1 VEQRTDDTARQPQVA
16 AEDADAPPA
25 EDGQA
30 EIGPPAGQDAGEG
43 NGHGRGGESVW
54 SPATLP
60 AVDASRD
67 RPAGRQPGAPGGSF
81 RTPPADAG
89 QPGTSERTY
98 QAATDRVFPPSASD
112 GAYPADTAYAGPSAG
127 DGHGSP
133 GTERDF
139 PASGTQGHDLPS
151 ASVTGPDYG
160 AAPAD
165 SIYGASAETQRDL
178 SPPPYPA
185 QVTAPQRAQSA
196 DSRSPSDSHPLSD
209 SRTQT
214 QAEAEAEAERPERPS
229 PWQAAAARV
238 PRPQSV
244 PKRPKAK
251 RPEKSG
257 APARQAHL
265 MVYRFEPWSVMK
277 FSFMISLACF
287 VILFVAVTLLYGTL
301 AGLGVF
307 DSIQKALSNVTSGQ
321 GTSGV
326 SVSHYFSASTILS
339 YTALLGVFNVFL
351 ITAFATVGSV
361 IYNLTAHLVGG
372 VEVTLRETE

>member
-1 VEQRTDDTARQPQVA
+1 MEQRTDDTARQPRVA

-30 EIGPPAGQDAGEG
+30 EIGPSAGQDVGEG
-43 NGHGRGGESVW
+43 NGHAREGESVW
-54 SPATLP
+54 RPATVP
-60 AVDASRD
+60 AADASRD
-67 RPAGRQPGAPGGSF
+67 RPAGRQSGGSF
-81 RTPPADAG
+81 RTPPAGGG
-89 QPGTSERTY
+89 QPGTSEHTY
-98 QAATDRVFPPSASD
+98 QAATDRVYPPSTSD
-112 GAYPADTAYAGPSAG
+112 GAYPADTAHAGPSVG
-127 DGHGSP
+127 DGYGPP

-139 PASGTQGHDLPS
+139 PASSTQGNDLPS

-165 SIYGASAETQRDL
+165 SIYGASAGTQRDL
-178 SPPPYPA
+178 SAPPYPD
-185 QVTAPQRAQSA
+185 QVTAPQRTQS

-214 QAEAEAEAERPERPS
+214 ETERPEGPS

-238 PRPQSV
+238 PRAQSV
-244 PKRPKAK
+244 PKRPKAQ
-251 RPEKSG
+251 RSEQSG

-265 MVYRFEPWSVMK
+265 MVSRFEPWSVMK

-287 VILFVAVTLLYGTL
+287 VILFIAVTLLYGTL

-321 GTSGV
+321 GTAGV
-326 SVSHYFSASTILS
+326 NVSHYFSASTILS

-361 IYNLTAHLVGG
+361 IYNLTARLVGG

>member
-1 VEQRTDDTARQPQVA
+1 
-16 AEDADAPPA
+16 
-25 EDGQA
+25 
-30 EIGPPAGQDAGEG
+30 
-43 NGHGRGGESVW
+43 
-54 SPATLP
+54 
-60 AVDASRD
+60 
-67 RPAGRQPGAPGGSF
+67 
-81 RTPPADAG
+81 
-89 QPGTSERTY
+89 
-98 QAATDRVFPPSASD
+98 
-112 GAYPADTAYAGPSAG
+112 
-127 DGHGSP
+127 
-133 GTERDF
+133 
-139 PASGTQGHDLPS
+139 
-151 ASVTGPDYG
+151 
-160 AAPAD
+160 
-165 SIYGASAETQRDL
+165 
-178 SPPPYPA
+178 
-185 QVTAPQRAQSA
+185 VTAPQRAQSA
-196 DSRSPSDSHPLSD
+196 DPRSPSDSHPLSD

-214 QAEAEAEAERPERPS
+214 EAEAERPERPS

-251 RPEKSG
+251 RSEKSG

>member
-1 VEQRTDDTARQPQVA
+1 VEQRTDETARQPRVA

-30 EIGPPAGQDAGEG
+30 EIGPSAGQDVGEG
-43 NGHGRGGESVW
+43 NGHAREGESVW

-60 AVDASRD
+60 DADASRD
-67 RPAGRQPGAPGGSF
+67 RPAGRQPGAPGGNF

-98 QAATDRVFPPSASD
+98 QAATDRVYPPGTSD
-112 GAYPADTAYAGPSAG
+112 GAYPADTAYARPSVDDAY
-127 DGHGSP
+127 GSP

-139 PASGTQGHDLPS
+139 PGSSTQAHDLPS

-165 SIYGASAETQRDL
+165 SIYGASAGTQRDL
-178 SPPPYPA
+178 SAPTYPA
-185 QVTAPQRAQSA
+185 QVTAPQRTQS
-196 DSRSPSDSHPLSD
+196 DSRPPSD
-209 SRTQT
+209 SRTET
-214 QAEAEAEAERPERPS
+214 ETETERPETERPERPS

-244 PKRPKAK
+244 PKRPKAQ
-251 RPEKSG
+251 RSEKSG

-265 MVYRFEPWSVMK
+265 MVSRFEPWSVMK

-321 GTSGV
+321 GTAGAN
-326 SVSHYFSASTILS
+326 VSHYFSASTILS

-351 ITAFATVGSV
+351 VTAFATVGSV

>member
-1 VEQRTDDTARQPQVA
+1 MEQRTDETARQPRVA
-16 AEDADAPPA
+16 AKDADAPPA

-30 EIGPPAGQDAGEG
+30 EIGPSAGQDVGEG
-43 NGHGRGGESVW
+43 NGHARDEGESVW

-60 AVDASRD
+60 DTDASRD
-67 RPAGRQPGAPGGSF
+67 RPAGRQPDGSF

-89 QPGTSERTY
+89 QPGTSERTH
-98 QAATDRVFPPSASD
+98 QAATDRVYPPSTSAD
-112 GAYPADTAYAGPSAG
+112 AYPADTAYAGPSV
-127 DGHGSP
+127 DGYGSP
-133 GTERDF
+133 GTKQDF
-139 PASGTQGHDLPS
+139 PAPSTQAHDFPS
-151 ASVTGPDYG
+151 ASVNGPNYG

-165 SIYGASAETQRDL
+165 SIYGASAGTQRDL
-178 SPPPYPA
+178 SAPPYPA
-185 QVTAPQRAQSA
+185 QVTAPQRTQS

-214 QAEAEAEAERPERPS
+214 ETERPEGPS

-238 PRPQSV
+238 PRAQSV
-244 PKRPKAK
+244 PKRPKAQ
-251 RPEKSG
+251 RSEKSG

-265 MVYRFEPWSVMK
+265 MVSRFEPWSVMK

-287 VILFVAVTLLYGTL
+287 VILFIAVTLLYGTL

-321 GTSGV
+321 GTAGV
-326 SVSHYFSASTILS
+326 NVSHYFSASTILS

-361 IYNLTAHLVGG
+361 IYNLTARLVGG